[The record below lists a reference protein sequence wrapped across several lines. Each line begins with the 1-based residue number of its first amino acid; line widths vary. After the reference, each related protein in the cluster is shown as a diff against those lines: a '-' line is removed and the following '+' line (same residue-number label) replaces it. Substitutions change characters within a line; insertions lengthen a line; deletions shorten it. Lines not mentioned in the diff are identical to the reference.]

1 LPKEKKYKFSF
12 LRLFSILSLPL
23 ILLTILILM
32 FYERLFVS
40 REIETTILFGFVFML
55 FWSIGVFLLLF
66 FNHLS
71 IVRTTVMLVL
81 DKKYP
86 EKEITVFQTDKKICF
101 QVSEVTQITEYST
114 SKLPWSGIKK
124 WHIKTNETEVWI
136 SSLTISSF
144 RFEELFYNKIE
155 DKTSFFPILKK

>member
-1 LPKEKKYKFSF
+1 M
-12 LRLFSILSLPL
+12 LSTPVL
-23 ILLTILILM
+23 LLTILVFM

-40 REIETTILFGFVFML
+40 REIESSILFGFVFMI
-55 FWSIGVFLLLF
+55 FWSIGVFLLMF

-71 IVRTTVMLVL
+71 IGRTTVMFVL

-86 EKEITVFQTDKKICF
+86 EKDITVFQSDKKICF
-101 QVSEVTQITEYST
+101 QLSEVTQITEYST

-144 RFEELFYNKIE
+144 KFEELFYNKIE
-155 DKTSFFPILKK
+155 DKTSLFPIFKK

>member
-1 LPKEKKYKFSF
+1 MPKEKKYKFSF